1 MFSCCHACVC
11 VCAGADVT
19 CVLLRAHGSVEDYIE
34 MVHPFLLIR
43 IRFTGEQEAA
53 LRGFYGDAV
62 LPRPVIVG
70 SRGQSDRNAVP
81 VIPVSQKHLAFSER
95 VLTDTEETQFI
106 FDRFQSSFL
115 S

>member
-1 MFSCCHACVC
+1 MFSCRHACVC
-11 VCAGADVT
+11 VCVCDAGVT
-19 CVLLRAHGSVEDYIE
+19 CVLLRAHGSVEDCIE
-34 MVHPFLLIR
+34 MAHPFLLLR

-81 VIPVSQKHLAFSER
+81 VIPVSQKHLAFSKR
-95 VLTDTEETQFI
+95 VLTDTQKK
-106 FDRFQSSFL
+106 L